1 MSPARLLF
9 GLTTFASLT
18 FTVACSDPKPV
29 APPAKP
35 QVMAPIAIP
44 TEPELTPEEA
54 AAKKAQ
60 VDAQLARDLLALGAG
75 PAPTA
80 APAAAA
86 AAAPAKRKVRRME
99 FSAEPETA
107 DVPED
112 PAMLSDAQFQSALGN
127 WRGVKTCLAQQ
138 ATPQQDTSGALKI
151 KFTISG
157 QGAVVTSQVYDFS
170 NDSARNLADCL
181 EREARR
187 VKFPTFTSAEAITK
201 EAKFVF

>member
-44 TEPELTPEEA
+44 TEPEPTPEEA

-86 AAAPAKRKVRRME
+86 AAAPAKRKVRRMD
-99 FSAEPETA
+99 FSSEPETA

>member
-1 MSPARLLF
+1 
-9 GLTTFASLT
+9 
-18 FTVACSDPKPV
+18 
-29 APPAKP
+29 
-35 QVMAPIAIP
+35 
-44 TEPELTPEEA
+44 
-54 AAKKAQ
+54 
-60 VDAQLARDLLALGAG
+60 
-75 PAPTA
+75 
-80 APAAAA
+80 
-86 AAAPAKRKVRRME
+86 
-99 FSAEPETA
+99 
-107 DVPED
+107 VPED

>member
-1 MSPARLLF
+1 MSAARLIF

-35 QVMAPIAIP
+35 QVVAPIAIP

-86 AAAPAKRKVRRME
+86 APAPAKRKVRRME
-99 FSAEPETA
+99 FTAEPETA

-138 ATPQQDTSGALKI
+138 TNPQQDTSGALKI

>member
-1 MSPARLLF
+1 MSPARLIF
-9 GLTTFASLT
+9 GLTTFATLT
-18 FTVACSDPKPV
+18 FASACSDPKPV

-80 APAAAA
+80 APDAA

-107 DVPED
+107 EVPED